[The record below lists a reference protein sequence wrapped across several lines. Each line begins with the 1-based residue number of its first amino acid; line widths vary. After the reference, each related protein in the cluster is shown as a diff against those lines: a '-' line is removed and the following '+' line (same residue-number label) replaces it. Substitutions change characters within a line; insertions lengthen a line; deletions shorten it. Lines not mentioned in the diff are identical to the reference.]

1 MSATKHVCEN
11 TFALL
16 ALSSLAITACAVV
29 EPARDTEVTPLWRK
43 APTEEARALWV
54 DDVQAAIDGWQA
66 ALGTSC
72 AFPLFVGPSGPPVLL
87 VAVAD
92 WEIPGAIG
100 AYWVFGSV
108 DVMGDAPMQ
117 GDTTRTL
124 AHEFGHAV
132 GLEHSADPRSVM
144 YAYYDDRSLVEMP
157 TEVDGAVLRRHL
169 GCE

>member
-1 MSATKHVCEN
+1 MPITGHGSKNSRALLILL
-11 TFALL
+11 TFA
-16 ALSSLAITACAVV
+16 TPACAVV
-29 EPARDTEVTPLWRK
+29 EPARDTEVTPLWHK
-43 APTEEARALWV
+43 APTEEARGLWV
-54 DDVQAAIDGWQA
+54 ADVQAAIDGWQA

-72 AFPLFVGPSGPPVLL
+72 AFPLFVGPSGPPVSL

-157 TEVDGAVLRRHL
+157 TKVDGAVLRRHL